1 MFQISRNIL
10 PEFRQRF
17 ATAYSPWPRTSP
29 NQVAF
34 VMSHVLWGCSPS
46 VFVSNVILTRAS
58 IDLMCRTFVSV
69 QQAKKWCLHQI
80 YIYTAFVFNR
90 LYLQY
95 IYSQN
100 NSSKSLI
107 WKRFDQCRSSRPM
120 FKECQCESQPGNST
134 AFPNTLLGTEFVG
147 HPMIPFHI
155 TMKG

>member
-46 VFVSNVILTRAS
+46 VFWTYVTYVSNVILTRAS

-80 YIYTAFVFNR
+80 YIYIQL
-90 LYLQY
+90 LYSIVY
-95 IYSQN
+95 IYSIFIHRTN
-100 NSSKSLI
+100 HPNLWFEKDLTSVGARGLCLKSVSVRVNLGI
-107 WKRFDQCRSSRPM
+107 LPHFQ
-120 FKECQCESQPGNST
+120 
-134 AFPNTLLGTEFVG
+134 TLC
-147 HPMIPFHI
+147 
-155 TMKG
+155 